1 MIEETQAWLVVL
13 TKGEGYPF
21 ALTTEASLGVL
32 PETYYQVV
40 DEFGWDPLSKDPTSR
55 EDN

>member
-40 DEFGWDPLSKDPTSR
+40 DEFGWDPLSKDPTR
-55 EDN
+55 